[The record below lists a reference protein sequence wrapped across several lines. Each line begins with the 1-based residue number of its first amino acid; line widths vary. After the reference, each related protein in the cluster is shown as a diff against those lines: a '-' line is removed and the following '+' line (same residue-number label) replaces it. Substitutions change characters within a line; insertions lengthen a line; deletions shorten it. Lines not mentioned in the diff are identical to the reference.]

1 MENYLSIKRH
11 KKIKSFLFFTHIN
24 DDENFI
30 KKGGNLT
37 YDLHVL
43 INKIINK

>member
-24 DDENFI
+24 DDKNFI
-30 KKGGNLT
+30 KNEFAYKT
-37 YDLHVL
+37 
-43 INKIINK
+43 